1 MATRL
6 SDPYRTS
13 TTTSRVDS
21 AALAKM
27 RSLFEQAKEIYAPSG
42 KYMAGIEATV
52 ERGEKKAVAGGMQGL
67 AAAGLAGTSMMGGLS
82 KKYQEEVAMPTLAA
96 ATTQRLQALAG
107 IMSEEAGAEGSM
119 AARTTTTVGP
129 MQRTMRQ
136 PTSRALT
143 SSTPSRTGSSSAAIR
158 PTERAAT
165 KKSTP
170 LISMNMGSY
179 DRKSPGTGQ
188 VYFGAAT
195 YAKQPTYSQSF
206 EGPPPGGDVQ
216 RTSSPDIVKDA
227 YSSFGQN
234 TAMFKDYS

>member
-13 TTTSRVDS
+13 TSTSRVD
-21 AALAKM
+21 AGAIAKM
-27 RSLFEQAKEIYAPSG
+27 RSLYEQAKAIYAPSG

-67 AAAGLAGTSMMGGLS
+67 AAAGLAGTSMMGGLA

-107 IMSEEAGAEGSM
+107 IMSEEAGSEGSM

-129 MQRTMRQ
+129 LQRTYAQ
-136 PTSRALT
+136 PASQPSR
-143 SSTPSRTGSSSAAIR
+143 SPSRTGSSSAAIR
-158 PTERAAT
+158 PTAPAAT
-165 KKSTP
+165 KKATP

-179 DRKSPGTGQ
+179 NRKSPGTGQ

-195 YAKQPTYSQSF
+195 YAKKPEVSYDF
-206 EGPPPGGDVQ
+206 DFMGPPPSGDVQ
-216 RTSSPDIVKDA
+216 RSLSTSAYGMDIGMNN
-227 YSSFGQN
+227 YLNFGN
-234 TAMFKDYS
+234 